1 MSIKIVTD
9 STSYL
14 TKQLREDLDISVV
27 SLSINIGD
35 QSFLEE
41 EMDPVSFF
49 HQIEKYPTIPASSQ
63 PGIQDIYDIFEK
75 RIVEGHGVVGI
86 FLSSEMSGTYSTA
99 ITAKNMIRE
108 NYPESKIEIIDSRS
122 NCMQL
127 GFIALAAARWAQKEA
142 SMEQVLIAAQ
152 EVLEKSRFIF
162 IPQTLNYLKKG
173 GRIGGAS
180 HLLGTILKIKPIL
193 TVNEGKV
200 AVINKIRT
208 SEKAVQEILRIF
220 CEDVQQKGLGE
231 GVVHHIN
238 NEHGARAIA
247 EKIADHLGVSL
258 PVSPI
263 GPVIGA
269 HVGPGAVGIA
279 YYTNK

>member
-173 GRIGGAS
+173 ENRGGLSFIG
-180 HLLGTILKIKPIL
+180 HNPK
-193 TVNEGKV
+193 
-200 AVINKIRT
+200 NK
-208 SEKAVQEILRIF
+208 
-220 CEDVQQKGLGE
+220 
-231 GVVHHIN
+231 
-238 NEHGARAIA
+238 
-247 EKIADHLGVSL
+247 
-258 PVSPI
+258 
-263 GPVIGA
+263 
-269 HVGPGAVGIA
+269 
-279 YYTNK
+279 TNPNS